1 MNFIGRFVLLW
12 QLYCTF
18 LPAFLSVQETIG
30 RHPFS
35 RCRRYRFSTVVPI
48 AFIRA
53 QAFKWIRIIYR
64 CWKTKTRYDEARYFL
79 ALEE

>member
-1 MNFIGRFVLLW
+1 MAVVLYISTLS
-12 QLYCTF
+12 TF
-18 LPAFLSVQETIG
+18 LPVPENIG

-35 RCRRYRFSTVVPI
+35 RCRKYRFSTVVPI